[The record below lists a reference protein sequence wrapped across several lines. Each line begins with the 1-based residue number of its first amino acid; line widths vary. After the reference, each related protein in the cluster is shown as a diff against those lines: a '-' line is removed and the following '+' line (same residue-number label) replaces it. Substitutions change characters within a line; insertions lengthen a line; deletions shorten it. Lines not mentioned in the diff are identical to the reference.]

1 MCWCG
6 VDTRGLTGWFAMQGE
21 LRRMRD
27 ELAAKSKSGTE
38 LDVGALCCDGFVVG
52 IFARHCAGVG
62 WLVGRLG

>member
-1 MCWCG
+1 
-6 VDTRGLTGWFAMQGE
+6 MQGE

-38 LDVGALCCDGFVVG
+38 LDVGALCCDGVVLG
-52 IFARHCAGVG
+52 IFARHCATVG